1 LWVLRLSFH
10 QHDLRRVGK
19 MHVRQIPELWA

>member
-1 LWVLRLSFH
+1 VGVEIVLH

-19 MHVRQIPELWA
+19 MHVRQIPERMA